1 MSNLKRLLE
10 NLLLNEAHLGK
21 FNMDQFK
28 RIATSAGR
36 AAYLED
42 CHLPELGEGSSRAAY
57 ALSTSKVLKIAKF
70 TNYEAGKAQNEAEV
84 SVWTNPETKEI
95 AARIFDFSEDYAWVV
110 MEIAKP
116 FPGHDLEIELEIPYP
131 RSLSIQEL
139 INLITGDSERS
150 LDKLIRFGILKKKD
164 LTRQMLSDSENSIY
178 NRAKNDIEDY
188 IADLPP
194 FIKSLLKLIENNKLD
209 SGDIHSDHF
218 GKTADGRI
226 VLFDYGLTHAVY
238 KKHYKRRR

>member
-36 AAYLED
+36 VAYLED
-42 CHLPELGEGSSRAAY
+42 CHLPMLGEGSSRAVY

-95 AARIFDFSEDYAWVV
+95 AARIFDFSEDYAWIV

-116 FPGHDLEIELEIPYP
+116 FSNTKYELEIELEIPYP
-131 RSLSIQEL
+131 KYLGIYDL
-139 INLITGDSERS
+139 IKIITGQGD
-150 LDKLIRFGILKKKD
+150 LDEFIR
-164 LTRQMLSDSENSIY
+164 Y
-178 NRAKNDIEDY
+178 NLPEGDDPSGYDQAKSSIEDY
-188 IADLPP
+188 VADLPP
-194 FIKSLLKLIENNKLD
+194 FMKTLLKLIENNDLD
-209 SGDIHSDHF
+209 PGDIHPGHF
-218 GKTADGRI
+218 GKTVDGRI
-226 VLFDYGLTHAVY
+226 VLFDYGLTNEVY
-238 KKHYKRRR
+238 NTHYRYEE